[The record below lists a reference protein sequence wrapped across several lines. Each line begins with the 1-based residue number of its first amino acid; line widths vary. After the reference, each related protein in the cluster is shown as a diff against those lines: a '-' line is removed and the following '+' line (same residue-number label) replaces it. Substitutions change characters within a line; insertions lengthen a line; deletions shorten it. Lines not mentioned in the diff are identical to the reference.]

1 MQAFWGNLQESYSL
15 FIVRCSYFAKEL
27 AGFLPNHPSQK
38 GEELM
43 RVLVEKAARRL
54 RLLDGAATVLECP
67 VALSGQSVGRKERE
81 GDGKTPEGVYHICL
95 VKEQGKY
102 GRGLGL
108 DYPAIADAKAGFERG
123 AICADTLRAILE
135 AHQENRRPP
144 WGSPLGGE
152 IYLHGGGIQSDW
164 TQGCIALREED
175 IERLYQA
182 REQIDEVEIRP

>member
-1 MQAFWGNLQESYSL
+1 M
-15 FIVRCSYFAKEL
+15 
-27 AGFLPNHPSQK
+27 PNASDPK
-38 GEELM
+38 GEEQM

-54 RLLDGAATVLECP
+54 KILDGAVTVLECP
-67 VALSGQSVGRKERE
+67 VALSGQSMGPKERE

-95 VKEQGKY
+95 VKTQGKY

-108 DYPAIADAKAGFERG
+108 DYPSIADAKAGFERG
-123 AICADTLRAILE
+123 AISRQTLHAILE
-135 AHQENRRPP
+135 AHNENRRPP

-152 IYLHGGGIQSDW
+152 IYLHGGGVKSDW

-182 REQIDEVEIRP
+182 RELIDEVEIRP